1 MNDTKPMAD
10 GVLATAVNV
19 IAAPGEA
26 FRAIRHKP
34 TMLAPLCAIIVANA
48 AVLLTYY
55 GEVDVLW
62 LFETGMQASPEELSE
77 EQREAAARAMGNLS
91 PMVLGSVAAVSV
103 ALFMTLWI
111 FLNAA
116 YLAGISLLSN
126 DGLRLRAWMAMI
138 CWCSLPLIFGS
149 AASLVNIFLSDATF
163 MRADRLNP
171 LSFSSLLDLDS
182 AGSGS
187 MRQSL
192 LGTDVTAVWAMA
204 LGVYGYRTWTG
215 RHLPVSALIVLGPA
229 ILVFGGIA
237 WFTSG

>member
-1 MNDTKPMAD
+1 MNDTKPTAD
-10 GVLATAVNV
+10 GVLATAVNI

-26 FRAIRHKP
+26 FRAIGHKP
-34 TMLAPLCAIIVANA
+34 TILAPLCAIIAANA

-55 GEVDVLW
+55 SEVDVLW
-62 LFETGMQASPEELSE
+62 LVETGMQASSEELSE

-103 ALFMTLWI
+103 AVFMTLWI

-126 DGLRLRAWMAMI
+126 DGFRLRAWMSMI
-138 CWCSLPLIFGS
+138 CWCTLPLIFGS
-149 AASLVNIFLSDATF
+149 AASLVNLFLSDATF
-163 MRADRLNP
+163 MPADRLNP
-171 LSFSSLLDLDS
+171 LSFSNLLDLDS

-187 MRQSL
+187 MRQSM
-192 LGTDVTAVWAMA
+192 LGTDLTAVWAMA
-204 LGVYGYRTWTG
+204 LGVYGYRTWT
-215 RHLPVSALIVLGPA
+215 RRSLLVSALIVLAPA
-229 ILVFGGIA
+229 ILVFGSIA